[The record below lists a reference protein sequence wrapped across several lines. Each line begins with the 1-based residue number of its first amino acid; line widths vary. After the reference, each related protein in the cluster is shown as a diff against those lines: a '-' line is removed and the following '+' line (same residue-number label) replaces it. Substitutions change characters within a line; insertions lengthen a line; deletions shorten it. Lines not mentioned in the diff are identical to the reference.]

1 MAQLKDT
8 QITGDLV
15 VIKDGVE
22 VNILDAINE
31 LRNTTAK
38 SGGYIEIERGANV
51 TNYSSDYNAFTPF
64 SGSDIN
70 VTAQK
75 GNLSLDSD
83 VFNYSDRSNQT
94 VYGIRVGAGISMVK
108 VTSITT
114 YVSEGSNTT
123 VRNSITRY
131 RPSDASKTT
140 FGSYAYLFRGA
151 STERHTYT
159 HSAFMD
165 VQEGDLIYVWA
176 YKYASAGNIDV
187 YADFHGTKL
196 IVEVVE

>member
-1 MAQLKDT
+1 MAQLKNT

-31 LRNTTAK
+31 LKNTTAK
-38 SGGYIEIERGANV
+38 SGGYIEIERGGNG
-51 TNYSSDYNAFTPF
+51 TNYSADYNAFTPF

-75 GNLSLDSD
+75 GNLSLSSD
-83 VFNYSDRSNQT
+83 VFDYSDRSNQT

-131 RPSDASKTT
+131 RPSDASRTT

-151 STERHTYT
+151 NTERHTYT

-176 YKYASAGNIDV
+176 YKYAAAGNIDV